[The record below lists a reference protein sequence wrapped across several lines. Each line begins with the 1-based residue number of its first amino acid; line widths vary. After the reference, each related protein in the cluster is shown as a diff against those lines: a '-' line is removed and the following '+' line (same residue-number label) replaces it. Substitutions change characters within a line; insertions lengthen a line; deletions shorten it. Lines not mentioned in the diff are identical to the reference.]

1 MVEVQEES
9 RDLLLS
15 WQQENIY
22 LFSFSII
29 KTEMIPYLPERM
41 KLINATYFIEHQLSL
56 RPDTGVRI
64 WQDICPVVV
73 IMMVY
78 STYY

>member
-1 MVEVQEES
+1 MVGGQEES

-15 WQQENIY
+15 SQQENKY
-22 LFSFSII
+22 LFSFSTI
-29 KTEMIPYLPERM
+29 KMEMIPYLTERM
-41 KLINATYFIEHQLSL
+41 KSVNATYFTEHQLSL

-64 WQDICPVVV
+64 WQDIRLVAV

-78 STYY
+78 ST

>member
-1 MVEVQEES
+1 MVGGQEES

-15 WQQENIY
+15 SQQENKH

-29 KTEMIPYLPERM
+29 KIEMIPYLTERM
-41 KLINATYFIEHQLSL
+41 KLVIATYFIEHQPSL

-64 WQDICPVVV
+64 WQDIRLVAV
-73 IMMVY
+73 ITMVY
-78 STYY
+78 STYF